1 MRRIGKGQVVGDL
14 VNWLIGEDELTLGLR
29 HHSLTDQ
36 MTGGDPDGAF
46 DVIVEPIGRHRQLL
60 GIETELTLASKVRFN
75 EATQR
80 LDGVVGNRQRHQTGA
95 RLAGGEPGNLN
106 GNQGKQGA
114 QSKTI
119 AVARQESFVI
129 KISAQRQQSRALFGA
144 MERDDRI
151 GRQCLEPA
159 ESRPGAFAQ
168 CLSDILAKADNPSGS
183 HLRQEAKSVGHGRG
197 YQNGRRRGERTN
209 RRLMHHL
216 AAPAL
221 DRKDLEKIAMA
232 VRLNRPVVQRG
243 ARRNGLDVDE
253 IESLVVRRIAVKM
266 KEREGRSRTH
276 RRSIGERG
284 GDEHAGRPPPSN
296 GPRALPQ
303 AWPAPARADAVS
315 PPTDAETLPSRP
327 WLPIRGL
334 AVMDRDACSRRHI
347 GRRHELARQRAIVAL
362 TWLPRDSALGMEYFL
377 QQLINGL
384 TLGSIYGL
392 IAIGYTMVYG
402 IIGMINFAH
411 GDIFMVGSFLALI
424 TFLLAV
430 AAGVTAVPLA
440 LLVVIVVAMTLT
452 ALYGWTVERIAYR
465 PLRHSFRLA
474 PLISAIGMSIV
485 LQNYVQIAQGA
496 RVKPLPPLIRGG
508 YTLLE
513 NHGFAVELSNVQIII
528 VVTTLAVMV
537 IFAWLVAK
545 TRLGRDMRACEQDLK
560 MAALLGVDT
569 DRTISL
575 TFLIGAALA
584 AVAGIMYLIYYGV
597 VDFFI
602 GFVAGVK
609 AFTAA
614 VLGGIGSLP
623 GAMLG
628 GLLIGLIETFWSA
641 YFSVEYKDVAA
652 FSVLI
657 IVLIFLPTGILGR
670 PEVEKV

>member
-1 MRRIGKGQVVGDL
+1 
-14 VNWLIGEDELTLGLR
+14 
-29 HHSLTDQ
+29 
-36 MTGGDPDGAF
+36 
-46 DVIVEPIGRHRQLL
+46 
-60 GIETELTLASKVRFN
+60 
-75 EATQR
+75 
-80 LDGVVGNRQRHQTGA
+80 
-95 RLAGGEPGNLN
+95 
-106 GNQGKQGA
+106 
-114 QSKTI
+114 
-119 AVARQESFVI
+119 
-129 KISAQRQQSRALFGA
+129 
-144 MERDDRI
+144 
-151 GRQCLEPA
+151 
-159 ESRPGAFAQ
+159 
-168 CLSDILAKADNPSGS
+168 
-183 HLRQEAKSVGHGRG
+183 
-197 YQNGRRRGERTN
+197 
-209 RRLMHHL
+209 
-216 AAPAL
+216 
-221 DRKDLEKIAMA
+221 
-232 VRLNRPVVQRG
+232 
-243 ARRNGLDVDE
+243 
-253 IESLVVRRIAVKM
+253 
-266 KEREGRSRTH
+266 
-276 RRSIGERG
+276 
-284 GDEHAGRPPPSN
+284 
-296 GPRALPQ
+296 
-303 AWPAPARADAVS
+303 
-315 PPTDAETLPSRP
+315 
-327 WLPIRGL
+327 
-334 AVMDRDACSRRHI
+334 
-347 GRRHELARQRAIVAL
+347 
-362 TWLPRDSALGMEYFL
+362 
-377 QQLINGL
+377 
-384 TLGSIYGL
+384 
-392 IAIGYTMVYG
+392 MVYG

-440 LLVVIVVAMTLT
+440 LLLVIVIAMTLT

-513 NHGFAVELSNVQIII
+513 SHGFAVQLSSVQIII

-537 IFAWLVAK
+537 MFAWLVGK

-575 TFLIGAALA
+575 TFVIGAALA